1 MRISKVKEQNMK
13 REFEQAFKAK
23 DKNKVFIKGAL
34 SMKKVVKHYHLLKRA
49 LNKMW

>member
-1 MRISKVKEQNMK
+1 MK

-34 SMKKVVKHYHLLKRA
+34 SMTKVVEHFYLLKRA
-49 LNKMW
+49 FYRMW